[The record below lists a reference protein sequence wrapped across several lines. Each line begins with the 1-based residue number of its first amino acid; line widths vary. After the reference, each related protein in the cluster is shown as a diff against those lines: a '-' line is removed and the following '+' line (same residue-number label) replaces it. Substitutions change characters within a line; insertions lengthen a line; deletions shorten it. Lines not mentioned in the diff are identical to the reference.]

1 MKPHS
6 HEKSKGIIIGVGS
19 IGNYLDYDNLNTYI
33 SGNGVLLFYQGI
45 YWFEIKKGQH
55 LFEAGDHGGIVVL
68 VKNNEPTN
76 VLFI

>member
-33 SGNGVLLFYQGI
+33 SGNGVIFILLGN
-45 YWFEIKKGQH
+45 
-55 LFEAGDHGGIVVL
+55 LL
-68 VKNNEPTN
+68 VRNKERIA
-76 VLFI
+76 FI

>member
-33 SGNGVLLFYQGI
+33 SGNGVLLFY
-45 YWFEIKKGQH
+45 
-55 LFEAGDHGGIVVL
+55 
-68 VKNNEPTN
+68 
-76 VLFI
+76 